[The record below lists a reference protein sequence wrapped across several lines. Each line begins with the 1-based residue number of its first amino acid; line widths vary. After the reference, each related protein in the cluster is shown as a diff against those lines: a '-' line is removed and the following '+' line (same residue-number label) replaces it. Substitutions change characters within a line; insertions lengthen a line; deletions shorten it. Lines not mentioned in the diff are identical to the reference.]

1 MKILFQGDSITDA
14 GRYTEVGT
22 GVRDSSLGA
31 GYVKLIAN
39 RLLCDSP
46 EKNYEIIN
54 RGISGNRIVDL
65 YARWKADCI
74 NLAPDVL
81 TILIGVNDT
90 WHERGGQNGVEVP
103 RYERFYRELIEWTLS
118 ALPNIKIILMTPF
131 ANPVNDH
138 IASFFPEVIFS
149 LSRLCSGSD
158 PGIIGR
164 VPTQRHTRLT
174 AVSGSVTEKN
184 SPAPRLKAEYKNRF
198 CGLPT
203 GVAILPRLAATV
215 CITMT
220 GMMFLS
226 QPRPDKRSIVKGTKT
241 RSATSLVTSIEAK
254 NGNKTKVRPST
265 LPFFMRLRS

>member
-39 RLLCDSP
+39 RLLCDYP

-138 IASFFPEVIFS
+138 IASFFPEVNERQEVVEKLAKEFS
-149 LSRLCSGSD
+149 LPCVKLHEYFEAANARAPMEYWTPDGVHPSGAGHQMIAD
-158 PGIIGR
+158 
-164 VPTQRHTRLT
+164 
-174 AVSGSVTEKN
+174 AW
-184 SPAPRLKAEYKNRF
+184 LKAF
-198 CGLPT
+198 AQL
-203 GVAILPRLAATV
+203 
-215 CITMT
+215 
-220 GMMFLS
+220 
-226 QPRPDKRSIVKGTKT
+226 
-241 RSATSLVTSIEAK
+241 
-254 NGNKTKVRPST
+254 
-265 LPFFMRLRS
+265 

>member
-138 IASFFPEVIFS
+138 IASFFPEVNERQEVVEKLANEFS
-149 LSRLCSGSD
+149 LPCVKLHEDFEAANARAPMEYWTPDGVHPSGAGHQLIAD
-158 PGIIGR
+158 
-164 VPTQRHTRLT
+164 
-174 AVSGSVTEKN
+174 AW
-184 SPAPRLKAEYKNRF
+184 LKAF
-198 CGLPT
+198 
-203 GVAILPRLAATV
+203 AQI
-215 CITMT
+215 
-220 GMMFLS
+220 
-226 QPRPDKRSIVKGTKT
+226 
-241 RSATSLVTSIEAK
+241 
-254 NGNKTKVRPST
+254 
-265 LPFFMRLRS
+265 

>member
-14 GRYTEVGT
+14 GRYTDVGT

-138 IASFFPEVIFS
+138 IASFFPEVNERQEVVEKLAKEFS
-149 LSRLCSGSD
+149 LPCVKLHEDFEAANARAPMEYWTPDGVHPSGAGHQMIAD
-158 PGIIGR
+158 
-164 VPTQRHTRLT
+164 
-174 AVSGSVTEKN
+174 AW
-184 SPAPRLKAEYKNRF
+184 LKAF
-198 CGLPT
+198 AQL
-203 GVAILPRLAATV
+203 
-215 CITMT
+215 
-220 GMMFLS
+220 
-226 QPRPDKRSIVKGTKT
+226 
-241 RSATSLVTSIEAK
+241 
-254 NGNKTKVRPST
+254 
-265 LPFFMRLRS
+265 

>member
-138 IASFFPEVIFS
+138 IASFFPEVNERQEVVEKLAKEFS
-149 LSRLCSGSD
+149 LPCVKLHEDFEAANARAPMEYWTPDGVHPSGAGHQMIAD
-158 PGIIGR
+158 
-164 VPTQRHTRLT
+164 
-174 AVSGSVTEKN
+174 AW
-184 SPAPRLKAEYKNRF
+184 LKAF
-198 CGLPT
+198 AQL
-203 GVAILPRLAATV
+203 
-215 CITMT
+215 
-220 GMMFLS
+220 
-226 QPRPDKRSIVKGTKT
+226 
-241 RSATSLVTSIEAK
+241 
-254 NGNKTKVRPST
+254 
-265 LPFFMRLRS
+265 

>member
-14 GRYTEVGT
+14 GRYTDVGT

-31 GYVKLIAN
+31 GYVKLIST

-90 WHERGGQNGVEVP
+90 WHERGGQNGVDVP

-138 IASFFPEVIFS
+138 IASFFPEVNERQAVVEKLAKEFS
-149 LSRLCSGSD
+149 LPCVKLHEDFEAANARAPMEYWTPDGVHPSGAGHQLIAD
-158 PGIIGR
+158 
-164 VPTQRHTRLT
+164 
-174 AVSGSVTEKN
+174 AW
-184 SPAPRLKAEYKNRF
+184 LKAF
-198 CGLPT
+198 
-203 GVAILPRLAATV
+203 AQI
-215 CITMT
+215 
-220 GMMFLS
+220 
-226 QPRPDKRSIVKGTKT
+226 
-241 RSATSLVTSIEAK
+241 
-254 NGNKTKVRPST
+254 
-265 LPFFMRLRS
+265 

>member
-14 GRYTEVGT
+14 GRYTDVGT

-31 GYVKLIAN
+31 GYVKLIST

-138 IASFFPEVIFS
+138 IASFFPEVNERQAVVEKLAKEFS
-149 LSRLCSGSD
+149 LPCVKLHEDFEAANTRAPMEYWTPDGVHPSGAGHQLIAD
-158 PGIIGR
+158 
-164 VPTQRHTRLT
+164 
-174 AVSGSVTEKN
+174 AW
-184 SPAPRLKAEYKNRF
+184 LKAF
-198 CGLPT
+198 
-203 GVAILPRLAATV
+203 AQI
-215 CITMT
+215 
-220 GMMFLS
+220 
-226 QPRPDKRSIVKGTKT
+226 
-241 RSATSLVTSIEAK
+241 
-254 NGNKTKVRPST
+254 
-265 LPFFMRLRS
+265 

>member
-138 IASFFPEVIFS
+138 IASFFPEVNERQEVVEKLAKEFS
-149 LSRLCSGSD
+149 LPCVKLHEDFEAANARAPMEYWTPDGVHPSGAGHQMIAD
-158 PGIIGR
+158 
-164 VPTQRHTRLT
+164 
-174 AVSGSVTEKN
+174 AW
-184 SPAPRLKAEYKNRF
+184 LKVFAQ
-198 CGLPT
+198 L
-203 GVAILPRLAATV
+203 
-215 CITMT
+215 
-220 GMMFLS
+220 
-226 QPRPDKRSIVKGTKT
+226 
-241 RSATSLVTSIEAK
+241 
-254 NGNKTKVRPST
+254 
-265 LPFFMRLRS
+265 

>member
-14 GRYTEVGT
+14 GRYTDVGT

-118 ALPNIKIILMTPF
+118 VLPNIKIILMTPF

-138 IASFFPEVIFS
+138 IASFFPEVNERQEVVEKLAKEFS
-149 LSRLCSGSD
+149 LPCVKLHEDFEAANARAPMEYWTPDGVHPSGAGHQMIAD
-158 PGIIGR
+158 
-164 VPTQRHTRLT
+164 
-174 AVSGSVTEKN
+174 AW
-184 SPAPRLKAEYKNRF
+184 LKAF
-198 CGLPT
+198 AQL
-203 GVAILPRLAATV
+203 
-215 CITMT
+215 
-220 GMMFLS
+220 
-226 QPRPDKRSIVKGTKT
+226 
-241 RSATSLVTSIEAK
+241 
-254 NGNKTKVRPST
+254 
-265 LPFFMRLRS
+265 

>member
-138 IASFFPEVIFS
+138 IASFFPEVNERQEVVEKLAKEFS
-149 LSRLCSGSD
+149 LPCVKLHENFEAANARAPMEYWTPDGVHPSGAGHQMIAD
-158 PGIIGR
+158 
-164 VPTQRHTRLT
+164 
-174 AVSGSVTEKN
+174 AW
-184 SPAPRLKAEYKNRF
+184 LKAF
-198 CGLPT
+198 AQL
-203 GVAILPRLAATV
+203 
-215 CITMT
+215 
-220 GMMFLS
+220 
-226 QPRPDKRSIVKGTKT
+226 
-241 RSATSLVTSIEAK
+241 
-254 NGNKTKVRPST
+254 
-265 LPFFMRLRS
+265 

>member
-14 GRYTEVGT
+14 GRYTDVGT

-31 GYVKLIAN
+31 GYVKLIST

-138 IASFFPEVIFS
+138 IASFFPEVNERQAVVEKLAKEFS
-149 LSRLCSGSD
+149 LPCVKLHENFEAANARAPMEYWTPDGVHPSGAGHQLIAD
-158 PGIIGR
+158 
-164 VPTQRHTRLT
+164 
-174 AVSGSVTEKN
+174 AW
-184 SPAPRLKAEYKNRF
+184 LKAF
-198 CGLPT
+198 
-203 GVAILPRLAATV
+203 AQI
-215 CITMT
+215 
-220 GMMFLS
+220 
-226 QPRPDKRSIVKGTKT
+226 
-241 RSATSLVTSIEAK
+241 
-254 NGNKTKVRPST
+254 
-265 LPFFMRLRS
+265 

>member
-103 RYERFYRELIEWTLS
+103 RYERFYSELIEWTLS

-138 IASFFPEVIFS
+138 IASFFPEVNERQEVVEKLAKEFS
-149 LSRLCSGSD
+149 LPCVKLHEDFEAANARAPMEYWTPDGVHPSGAGHQMIAD
-158 PGIIGR
+158 
-164 VPTQRHTRLT
+164 
-174 AVSGSVTEKN
+174 AW
-184 SPAPRLKAEYKNRF
+184 LKAF
-198 CGLPT
+198 AQL
-203 GVAILPRLAATV
+203 
-215 CITMT
+215 
-220 GMMFLS
+220 
-226 QPRPDKRSIVKGTKT
+226 
-241 RSATSLVTSIEAK
+241 
-254 NGNKTKVRPST
+254 
-265 LPFFMRLRS
+265 

>member
-74 NLAPDVL
+74 NLAPDIL

-138 IASFFPEVIFS
+138 IASFFPEVNERQEVVEKLAKEFS
-149 LSRLCSGSD
+149 LPCVKLHEDFEAANARAPMEYWTPDGVHPSGAGHQMIAD
-158 PGIIGR
+158 
-164 VPTQRHTRLT
+164 
-174 AVSGSVTEKN
+174 AW
-184 SPAPRLKAEYKNRF
+184 LKAF
-198 CGLPT
+198 AQL
-203 GVAILPRLAATV
+203 
-215 CITMT
+215 
-220 GMMFLS
+220 
-226 QPRPDKRSIVKGTKT
+226 
-241 RSATSLVTSIEAK
+241 
-254 NGNKTKVRPST
+254 
-265 LPFFMRLRS
+265 

>member
-14 GRYTEVGT
+14 GRYTDVGT
-22 GVRDSSLGA
+22 GVRDSLLGA
-31 GYVKLIAN
+31 GYVKLIST

-138 IASFFPEVIFS
+138 IASFFPEVNERQAVVEKLAKEFS
-149 LSRLCSGSD
+149 LPCVKLHEDFEAANARAPMEYWTPDGVHPSGAGHQLIAD
-158 PGIIGR
+158 
-164 VPTQRHTRLT
+164 
-174 AVSGSVTEKN
+174 AW
-184 SPAPRLKAEYKNRF
+184 LKAF
-198 CGLPT
+198 
-203 GVAILPRLAATV
+203 AQI
-215 CITMT
+215 
-220 GMMFLS
+220 
-226 QPRPDKRSIVKGTKT
+226 
-241 RSATSLVTSIEAK
+241 
-254 NGNKTKVRPST
+254 
-265 LPFFMRLRS
+265 

>member
-14 GRYTEVGT
+14 GRYTDVGT

-31 GYVKLIAN
+31 GYVKLIST

-138 IASFFPEVIFS
+138 IASFFPEVNERQAVVEKLAKEFS
-149 LSRLCSGSD
+149 LPCIKLHEDFEAANTRAPMEYWTPDGVHPSGAGHQLIAD
-158 PGIIGR
+158 
-164 VPTQRHTRLT
+164 
-174 AVSGSVTEKN
+174 AW
-184 SPAPRLKAEYKNRF
+184 LKAF
-198 CGLPT
+198 
-203 GVAILPRLAATV
+203 AQI
-215 CITMT
+215 
-220 GMMFLS
+220 
-226 QPRPDKRSIVKGTKT
+226 
-241 RSATSLVTSIEAK
+241 
-254 NGNKTKVRPST
+254 
-265 LPFFMRLRS
+265 

>member
-14 GRYTEVGT
+14 GRYTDVGT

-31 GYVKLIAN
+31 GYVKLIST

-46 EKNYEIIN
+46 ERNYEIIN

-74 NLAPDVL
+74 NLTPDVL

-138 IASFFPEVIFS
+138 IASFFPEVNERQAVVEKLAKEFS
-149 LSRLCSGSD
+149 LPCVKLHEDFEAANTRAPMEYWTPDGVHPSGAGHQLIAD
-158 PGIIGR
+158 
-164 VPTQRHTRLT
+164 
-174 AVSGSVTEKN
+174 AW
-184 SPAPRLKAEYKNRF
+184 LKAF
-198 CGLPT
+198 
-203 GVAILPRLAATV
+203 AQI
-215 CITMT
+215 
-220 GMMFLS
+220 
-226 QPRPDKRSIVKGTKT
+226 
-241 RSATSLVTSIEAK
+241 
-254 NGNKTKVRPST
+254 
-265 LPFFMRLRS
+265 

>member
-14 GRYTEVGT
+14 GRYTDVGT

-31 GYVKLIAN
+31 GYVKLIST

-138 IASFFPEVIFS
+138 IASFFPEVNERQAVVEKLAKEFS
-149 LSRLCSGSD
+149 LPCVKLHEDFEAANARAPMEYWTPDGVHPSGAGHQLIAD
-158 PGIIGR
+158 
-164 VPTQRHTRLT
+164 
-174 AVSGSVTEKN
+174 AW
-184 SPAPRLKAEYKNRF
+184 LKAF
-198 CGLPT
+198 
-203 GVAILPRLAATV
+203 AQI
-215 CITMT
+215 
-220 GMMFLS
+220 
-226 QPRPDKRSIVKGTKT
+226 
-241 RSATSLVTSIEAK
+241 
-254 NGNKTKVRPST
+254 
-265 LPFFMRLRS
+265 

>member
-14 GRYTEVGT
+14 GRYTDVGT

-31 GYVKLIAN
+31 GYVKLIST

-138 IASFFPEVIFS
+138 IASFFPEVNERQAVVEKLAKEFS
-149 LSRLCSGSD
+149 LPCVKLHENFEAANARAPMEYWTPDGVHPSGAGHQLIAD
-158 PGIIGR
+158 
-164 VPTQRHTRLT
+164 
-174 AVSGSVTEKN
+174 AW
-184 SPAPRLKAEYKNRF
+184 LKVFAQ
-198 CGLPT
+198 
-203 GVAILPRLAATV
+203 I
-215 CITMT
+215 
-220 GMMFLS
+220 
-226 QPRPDKRSIVKGTKT
+226 
-241 RSATSLVTSIEAK
+241 
-254 NGNKTKVRPST
+254 
-265 LPFFMRLRS
+265 

>member
-14 GRYTEVGT
+14 GRYTDVGT

-31 GYVKLIAN
+31 GYVKLIST

-54 RGISGNRIVDL
+54 RGIGGNRIVDL

-138 IASFFPEVIFS
+138 IASFFPEVNERQAVVEKLAKEFS
-149 LSRLCSGSD
+149 LPCVKLHEDFEAANARAPMEYWTPDGVHPSGAGHQLIAD
-158 PGIIGR
+158 
-164 VPTQRHTRLT
+164 
-174 AVSGSVTEKN
+174 AW
-184 SPAPRLKAEYKNRF
+184 LKAF
-198 CGLPT
+198 
-203 GVAILPRLAATV
+203 AQI
-215 CITMT
+215 
-220 GMMFLS
+220 
-226 QPRPDKRSIVKGTKT
+226 
-241 RSATSLVTSIEAK
+241 
-254 NGNKTKVRPST
+254 
-265 LPFFMRLRS
+265 

>member
-138 IASFFPEVIFS
+138 IASFFPEVNERQEVVEKLANEFS
-149 LSRLCSGSD
+149 LPCVKLHEDFEAANARAPMEYWTPDGVHPSGAGHQMIAD
-158 PGIIGR
+158 
-164 VPTQRHTRLT
+164 
-174 AVSGSVTEKN
+174 AW
-184 SPAPRLKAEYKNRF
+184 LKAF
-198 CGLPT
+198 AQL
-203 GVAILPRLAATV
+203 
-215 CITMT
+215 
-220 GMMFLS
+220 
-226 QPRPDKRSIVKGTKT
+226 
-241 RSATSLVTSIEAK
+241 
-254 NGNKTKVRPST
+254 
-265 LPFFMRLRS
+265 

>member
-1 MKILFQGDSITDA
+1 MKLLFQGDSITDA

-138 IASFFPEVIFS
+138 IASFFPEVNERQEVVEKLAKEFS
-149 LSRLCSGSD
+149 LPCVKLHEDFEAANARAPMEYWTPDGVHPSGAGHQMIAD
-158 PGIIGR
+158 
-164 VPTQRHTRLT
+164 
-174 AVSGSVTEKN
+174 AW
-184 SPAPRLKAEYKNRF
+184 LKAF
-198 CGLPT
+198 AQL
-203 GVAILPRLAATV
+203 
-215 CITMT
+215 
-220 GMMFLS
+220 
-226 QPRPDKRSIVKGTKT
+226 
-241 RSATSLVTSIEAK
+241 
-254 NGNKTKVRPST
+254 
-265 LPFFMRLRS
+265 